1 MSWNA
6 TGPIYGHRTAGG
18 SVENSLVKLSC
29 AIAVSTKYILRAF
42 PGCLGFWISES
53 CLVLSRGT
61 YGCHTFSKCWM
72 DWIELC
78 LFTGTCV
85 PTETLSA
92 AARNNN
98 VVLSAYQNIQ
108 TITQFRAEQIFK
120 FVEVFYLQY
129 CFYTQL
135 FFRMHFGFHSDFT
148 IKEHFPLKTFFNI
161 ALAHVLW
168 AFLVALT
175 RS

>member
-1 MSWNA
+1 
-6 TGPIYGHRTAGG
+6 
-18 SVENSLVKLSC
+18 
-29 AIAVSTKYILRAF
+29 
-42 PGCLGFWISES
+42 
-53 CLVLSRGT
+53 
-61 YGCHTFSKCWM
+61 M

-161 ALAHVLW
+161 ALAHVL
-168 AFLVALT
+168 
-175 RS
+175 

>member
-1 MSWNA
+1 
-6 TGPIYGHRTAGG
+6 
-18 SVENSLVKLSC
+18 
-29 AIAVSTKYILRAF
+29 
-42 PGCLGFWISES
+42 
-53 CLVLSRGT
+53 
-61 YGCHTFSKCWM
+61 M

-135 FFRMHFGFHSDFT
+135 FSDFT

-161 ALAHVLW
+161 ALAHVL
-168 AFLVALT
+168 
-175 RS
+175 